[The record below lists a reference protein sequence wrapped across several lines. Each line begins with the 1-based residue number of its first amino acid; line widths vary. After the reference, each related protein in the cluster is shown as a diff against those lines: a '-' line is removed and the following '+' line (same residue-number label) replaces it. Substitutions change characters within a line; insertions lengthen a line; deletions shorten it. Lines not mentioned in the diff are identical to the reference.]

1 LLKFPKHLYLAS
13 KSPRRS
19 KLLKK
24 INIDFTIEASN
35 IDENIYNDLLPEK
48 HVKLLSFLKAAAVAK
63 NFKNGIILGAD
74 TIVVSKNKILG
85 KPSNAEEA
93 KKMLKMLSGKIHEVY
108 TGFTLIDMPSRYT
121 VTDFEITKVKFR
133 KLEQKEID
141 EYVNTGL
148 PLDKAGSYGI
158 QDEYGSLFVEGIQGC
173 YYNVVGFP
181 LSKFYKTAKKF
192 IKKIQ

>member
-19 KLLKK
+19 ELLKK
-24 INIDFTIEASN
+24 INIDFTIKVSN
-35 IDENIYNDLLPEK
+35 IDENIYDGLLPEK
-48 HVKLLSFLKAAAVAK
+48 HVKILSFLKAAAIAK
-63 NFKNGIILGAD
+63 NLKNGIVLGAD

-85 KPSNAEEA
+85 KPSDAGDA
-93 KKMLKMLSGKIHEVY
+93 QRMLKMLSGKIHEVY
-108 TGFTLIDMPSRYT
+108 TGFTLIDMPSKYT

-133 KLEQKEID
+133 KLEKEEIE
-141 EYVNTGL
+141 EYIETGL

-158 QDEYGSLFVEGIQGC
+158 QDEYGSLFIENIQGC

-192 IKKIQ
+192 IKKI